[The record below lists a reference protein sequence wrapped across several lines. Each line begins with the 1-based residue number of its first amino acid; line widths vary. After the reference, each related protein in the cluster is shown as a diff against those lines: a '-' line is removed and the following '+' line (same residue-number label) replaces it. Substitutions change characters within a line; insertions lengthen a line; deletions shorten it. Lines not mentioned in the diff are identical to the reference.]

1 VRVQRCGTGTSC
13 DCSPEHQ
20 LAAATNKIQRSAS
33 EEGAPLPNT
42 VRRDMELAFSADFSA
57 VRIHRSPAVDQATSA
72 LHARALTSGHDVLF
86 RSGLFQPGT
95 TSGNRLL
102 AHELAHVIQ
111 QQKGS
116 PGAAIDGGSTDP
128 LEVAAEKAA
137 DQAVSGAAVTAVTNR
152 ATGRPTVQRKL
163 EVRDPGGTP
172 AGAPAGITNA
182 TIVDG
187 YVKGICPDFSVTGG
201 KVVPTGGACPV
212 PGAAGAPGSCGCLC
226 TMHNLADVW
235 TILVDDSDWPHTEP
249 APARTVTVHS
259 GFSGVEFGAWSKG
272 SGRAMYQNWLV
283 LAHEMCGHAQLF
295 AGGIHPAG
303 PAPTH
308 GGRPSHD
315 PTVAI
320 ETVIAAE
327 HGIPPARR
335 RGLFGDPHHGESFAR
350 IVIAQFPPGSAA
362 VAGLPVVET
371 AKLATAKNF
380 MTTAGVE
387 ADIVGHTDQLGSA
400 ADNNRISRD
409 RAQSVKTDLV
419 GRGIA
424 AARFIDL
431 RGVGAA
437 DCRTGGPQP
446 ACRKVELF
454 MYIMRGASI
463 THP

>member
-1 VRVQRCGTGTSC
+1 MRAELARRGHRLAQKLDLHDRPASGCRTPTSRWPVRVQRCGTGTSC

-187 YVKGICPDFSVTGG
+187 YVKGICPDFTVTGG
-201 KVVPTGGACPV
+201 KMELTEMVDT
-212 PGAAGAPGSCGCLC
+212 PGLQP
-226 TMHNLADVW
+226 
-235 TILVDDSDWPHTEP
+235 
-249 APARTVTVHS
+249 
-259 GFSGVEFGAWSKG
+259 
-272 SGRAMYQNWLV
+272 
-283 LAHEMCGHAQLF
+283 
-295 AGGIHPAG
+295 
-303 PAPTH
+303 
-308 GGRPSHD
+308 
-315 PTVAI
+315 
-320 ETVIAAE
+320 
-327 HGIPPARR
+327 RR
-335 RGLFGDPHHGESFAR
+335 RP
-350 IVIAQFPPGSAA
+350 
-362 VAGLPVVET
+362 
-371 AKLATAKNF
+371 
-380 MTTAGVE
+380 
-387 ADIVGHTDQLGSA
+387 
-400 ADNNRISRD
+400 RD
-409 RAQSVKTDLV
+409 RA
-419 GRGIA
+419 A
-424 AARFIDL
+424 AAPDR
-431 RGVGAA
+431 
-437 DCRTGGPQP
+437 QP
-446 ACRKVELF
+446 TPSDPAPC
-454 MYIMRGASI
+454 
-463 THP
+463 